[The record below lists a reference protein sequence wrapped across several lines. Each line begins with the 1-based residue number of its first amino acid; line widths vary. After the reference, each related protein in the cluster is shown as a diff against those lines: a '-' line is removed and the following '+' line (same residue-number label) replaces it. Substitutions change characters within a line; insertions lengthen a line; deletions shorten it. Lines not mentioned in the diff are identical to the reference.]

1 MAKFFR
7 ITDTPIETA
16 KKGARELYPLSKLKP
31 GQSVKVTIPVLKAD
45 RLRLIRSLRAAASN
59 ANKRYDVY
67 LGVRFGVELGE
78 KHYRIGRIT

>member
-45 RLRLIRSLRAAASN
+45 RLKLIRSLRAAASN
-59 ANKRYDVY
+59 ANKRYSQ
-67 LGVRFGVELGE
+67 LGSRYGVELGE

>member
-1 MAKFFR
+1 MARFFR
-7 ITDTPIETA
+7 IDDTPIEPA
-16 KKGARELYPLSKLKP
+16 KLGSRELYPLSKLKP

-59 ANKRYDVY
+59 ANKRYSQ
-67 LGVRFGVELGE
+67 LGSRYGVELGE